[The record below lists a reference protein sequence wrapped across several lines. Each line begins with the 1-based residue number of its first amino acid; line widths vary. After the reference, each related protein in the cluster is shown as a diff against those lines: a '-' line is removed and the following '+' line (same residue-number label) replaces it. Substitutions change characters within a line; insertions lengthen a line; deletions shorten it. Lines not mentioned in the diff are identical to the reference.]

1 MLAVRFGRL
10 ELALLLL
17 QSGAK
22 AAKGN
27 SVRAGALALF
37 TRMHC
42 AAPQHAPAAM
52 SRARPLARA
61 MMRLPRSR

>member
-1 MLAVRFGRL
+1 MRFGRL

-27 SVRAGALALF
+27 SVRAGALAL
-37 TRMHC
+37 TRMRC
-42 AAPQHAPAAM
+42 AAPRHAPAAM

-61 MMRLPRSR
+61 MMRLQRMR

>member
-27 SVRAGALALF
+27 TVRAGALAPL
-37 TRMHC
+37 TRLRC
-42 AAPQHAPAAM
+42 AAPRHAPAAM
-52 SRARPLARA
+52 SRARPRVHA
-61 MMRLPRSR
+61 MMRLPRTR